1 MATQEPAP
9 PEHLRGPKDQHEK
22 WLLHR
27 IWKRLNRNNEHFMGV
42 IVGQEGSGKSYTAVK
57 IAKAIDPSFN
67 ADRVIFNVA
76 ELLERL
82 ADGNH
87 EMGQCYVLDEAGVQ
101 FGVRTWQDRAQ
112 VLANQ
117 ALQLVRKHNLGLIF
131 TLPRL
136 SELDSQ
142 AQGRLQAMYNIDEK
156 VNGEYVKG
164 RWKFFDADREDNTGE
179 IYKKYPRRIQNGRKK
194 RITRLQFTPPEGE
207 EVEKYEAKKDE
218 FQREVYEAAI
228 AEGEKEEAEE
238 VAVADI
244 AEKIKDAGSVAPYMS
259 HHGGHNKWVLSKEKL
274 RDSFN
279 LTHRD
284 AKRLKDHLR
293 EDPEVNLQAAADE
306 REENT
311 QTNTTQGGYS

>member
-82 ADGNH
+82 ADGDH

-179 IYKKYPRRIQNGRKK
+179 IYKKYPRRIQDGQKK
-194 RITRLQFTPPEGE
+194 RITSMKFAPPTGEVVGEYEGRKDDFLE
-207 EVEKYEAKKDE
+207 EFYEE
-218 FQREVYEAAI
+218 TI
-228 AEGEKEEAEE
+228 AELRDEPVDEDEEEDEDLSPKQIATELAQSIERVVAKDQSKNRAYINRDLIRAEYDCT
-238 VAVADI
+238 VAD
-244 AEKIKDAGSVAPYMS
+244 ARTAKTMLEQQFDQ
-259 HHGGHNKWVLSKEKL
+259 NELSQY
-274 RDSFN
+274 
-279 LTHRD
+279 
-284 AKRLKDHLR
+284 
-293 EDPEVNLQAAADE
+293 V
-306 REENT
+306 
-311 QTNTTQGGYS
+311 